1 MSNPFLA
8 AQTQFDEAAQLLDL
22 HPDLRALLREPMAEI
37 HVRIPVRMDDGSTR
51 TFQGFRVQYNHA
63 RGPCKGGIRFH
74 PEETVDTVRA
84 LAAWMTWKTAMVDLP
99 LGGGKEGVICDPK
112 SLSEGEL
119 ERLSRGY
126 MRAVARV
133 LGPEVDVPAP
143 DVYTTPQIMAWMLDE
158 YEIIA
163 GCHAPGVITGKPLPL
178 GGSPGRDDATARG
191 GMFTLREAAHAME
204 IDLARA
210 TAAIQG
216 YGNAGMHAHRLL
228 AEMFGTKVLAVS
240 DSRGGIFS
248 GDGLDL
254 DAVTAHKAKTGT
266 VCGFPGARDITNE
279 QLLEL
284 DVDVLLP
291 SALENVITK
300 ENAAN
305 VKAKIVAELANGP
318 TTPEAD
324 HILHQR
330 GVFVIPDFLC
340 NAGGV
345 TVSYFE
351 QVQNLNIDRWR
362 IEDVHRKLDERMT
375 TAFHGV
381 YDLRQRYGV
390 HTRLA
395 AYLLAISR
403 VAEACELRGWVRR
416 TTRAEMPTEAV
427 VSDTLSR
434 QV

>member
-1 MSNPFLA
+1 MANPFQA
-8 AQTQFDEAAQLLDL
+8 AQAQLDEAAKLLNL
-22 HPDLRALLREPMAEI
+22 HPDLHALLREPQAEL

-51 TFQGFRVQYNHA
+51 TFSGYRVQYNHG
-63 RGPCKGGIRFH
+63 RGPCKGGLRFH
-74 PEETVDTVRA
+74 PEETIDTVRA
-84 LAAWMTWKTAMVDLP
+84 LAAWMTWKTALVDLP
-99 LGGGKEGVICDPK
+99 LGGGKGGVICDPK

-119 ERLSRGY
+119 ERLARGY
-126 MRAVARV
+126 MRAVARI
-133 LGPEVDVPAP
+133 LGPEIDVPAP

-158 YEIIA
+158 FEVIA
-163 GCHAPGVITGKPLPL
+163 GQHAPGVITGKPLPV

-204 IDLARA
+204 IDLSRA

-228 AEMFGTKVLAVS
+228 GEMFGTRVVAVS
-240 DSRGGIFS
+240 DSRGGIFCA
-248 GDGLDL
+248 DGLDL
-254 DAVTAHKAKTGT
+254 EAVTEHKAKTGS
-266 VCGFPGARDITNE
+266 VKGFPGSRDITNE

-284 DVDVLLP
+284 EVDVLLP

-300 ENAAN
+300 DNAKN
-305 VKAKIVAELANGP
+305 IHAKIVAELANGP

-324 HILHQR
+324 HILHER

-351 QVQNLNIDRWR
+351 QVQNLNLDRWKLSV
-362 IEDVHRKLDERMT
+362 IHEKLDERMT

-381 YDLRQRYGV
+381 YDLRQKHGV

-395 AYLLAISR
+395 AYLLAVSR
-403 VAEACELRGWVRR
+403 VAEACELRGWVRATPR
-416 TTRAEMPTEAV
+416 TAV
-427 VSDTLSR
+427 ATTAAQELGLAAK
-434 QV
+434 Q